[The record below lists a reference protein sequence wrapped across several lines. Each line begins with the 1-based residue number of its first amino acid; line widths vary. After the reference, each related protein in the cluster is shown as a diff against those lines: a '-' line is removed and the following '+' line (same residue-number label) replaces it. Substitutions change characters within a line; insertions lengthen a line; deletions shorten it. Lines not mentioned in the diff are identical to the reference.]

1 MNIPTD
7 KEILELIY
15 KKYKNDY
22 LSYKNDKSIRKAKIF
37 VPLNIED
44 ISSDL
49 KTEADIV
56 FGRLYYHM
64 DEKYGYKRSDGSN
77 VNFFVLKIGEDK
89 YSVNYPLMVSVLA
102 SLRAENKKFFVPV
115 MISILSTLVAI
126 TTLSLKIGGIFS

>member
-89 YSVNYPLMVSVLA
+89 YCVNYPLMVSVLA

>member
-77 VNFFVLKIGEDK
+77 VNFFVLKIGEYK
-89 YSVNYPLMVSVLA
+89 HCVNYPLMVSVLA

-126 TTLSLKIGGIFS
+126 TTLSLKIGGIFR